1 MMRLREVVVP
11 ALVLALGVTF
21 SSTGCSRLTF
31 VKPTSKMVRVSEPKS
46 QYSVADSAATK
57 QRLGTQD
64 RLALAAQRLRSGDLV
79 AAERE
84 ARVVLK
90 SQPDSADANSLLAVV
105 MDQRG
110 NAAEA
115 GAYYKRAAELAPADG
130 SALNNYGAWL
140 CTNGSPAEALVWFD
154 RALKDPRYQT
164 PASALANAGGCALKV
179 GQYQRAER
187 DLRSALVLDP
197 TNRYALASMAESE
210 YQAGRYFEARAFTE
224 RRLAAAP
231 ANPAVLQ
238 LAYNIE
244 ARLGDNAAAGRY
256 AQRLKA
262 EFPDSGA
269 ANPGERTKP

>member
-1 MMRLREVVVP
+1 MMRLREVVV
-11 ALVLALGVTF
+11 LALLLATVA
-21 SSTGCSRLTF
+21 TGCSRLTF
-31 VKPTSKMVRVSEPKS
+31 VKPTSKMVRVSESRS

-105 MDQRG
+105 MDQQG
-110 NAAEA
+110 NAAQA
-115 GAYYKRAAELAPADG
+115 GGYYKRAAELTPSDG
-130 SALNNYGAWL
+130 NALNNYGAWL
-140 CTNGSPAEALVWFD
+140 CTNGAPAEALVWFD
-154 RALKDPRYQT
+154 RALGDPRYQT

-187 DLRSALVLDP
+187 DLRSALALDP
-197 TNRYALASMAESE
+197 ANSYALASMAESE
-210 YQAGRYFEARAFTE
+210 YHAGRYFEARAFTE

-231 ANPAVLQ
+231 ANPGVLQ
-238 LAYNIE
+238 LASNIE
-244 ARLGDNAAAGRY
+244 TRLGDKAGASRY
-256 AQRLKA
+256 VQRLRA
-262 EFPDSGA
+262 EFPDA
-269 ANPGERTKP
+269 VTANPGETTKP